1 MSDSK
6 SNAKWS
12 QHPVISTVLWMLGTE
27 MSNLDVNDKNNNSNG
42 KLNILTWKDDQG
54 GNISEFMNQV
64 QTSDNTPNNS
74 EGDTTV
80 LSPTALA
87 SQQQQNQQFQQNS
100 EHEGQPP
107 DYASPQWGFYVSIT
121 PPQQEKFP
129 VRA

>member
-1 MSDSK
+1 MIMADNK
-6 SNAKWS
+6 VNTKWS

-27 MSNLDVNDKNNNSNG
+27 MSNMDVNDKNNNSNG

-64 QTSDNTPNNS
+64 QTSDNTPMNS

-80 LSPTALA
+80 LSPTVA
-87 SQQQQNQQFQQNS
+87 SQYQQQQQGS
-100 EHEGQPP
+100 EQPDSQLP

-121 PPQQEKFP
+121 PPQQEKFS
-129 VRA
+129 VKA